1 MSTVERSLDLA
12 TSGQSESQAGQCET
26 PMIQLSGVSK
36 SYRAGA
42 GKNLV
47 LENINISVATG
58 EFLAICG
65 FSGSGKTTLAQI
77 ISGLIAVDCGQVQIA
92 GRRVKGPSPECGIVF
107 QNYSLLPWLTVR
119 GNIALSVDCVFSSW
133 SKADRSNHIDQ
144 FIELVGLKHAAQRY
158 PRELSGGMRQRT
170 SLARTLAMKP
180 QVLVLDEPLS
190 ALDALTRSTL
200 QAEILKIWEEERQT
214 CVMITNDVDEA
225 LLMADRIVP
234 LNPGPG
240 ATFGPEFS
248 VTLDRPRDKTRINQ
262 DPNFKLLRNQI
273 TGYLLKV
280 RDEVRT
286 LQNEA
291 AEDGSRTLN
300 LPNLEPIHDRE
311 EKVRV

>member
-1 MSTVERSLDLA
+1 MSSLEQCPNLA
-12 TSGQSESQAGQCET
+12 ANSQQSDSEGPIEV

-47 LENINISVATG
+47 LENINLSVAKG
-58 EFLAICG
+58 EFLAVCG

-77 ISGLIAVDCGQVQIA
+77 IAGLIGVDCGQVQIA
-92 GRRVKGPSPECGIVF
+92 GRTVKGPSPQCGIVF

-119 GNIALSVDCVFSSW
+119 GNIALSVDSVFSGW
-133 SKADRSNHIDQ
+133 SKTDRSDHVDR
-144 FIELVGLKHAAQRY
+144 FIEMVGLKHAAHRY

-248 VTLDRPRDKTRINQ
+248 VALERPRDKTRINQ
-262 DPNFKLLRNQI
+262 DPQFKLLRNQI

-280 RDEVRT
+280 CDDVRA
-286 LQNEA
+286 LQNESKS
-291 AEDGSRTLN
+291 DGEQALK
-300 LPNLEPIHDRE
+300 LPELEPKHDRAG
-311 EKVRV
+311 KVRI